1 MLSTLLSQFTVCLTF
16 TSCGNNISTQLCK
29 QITREVVCSK
39 TTLVKRWTEIK
50 SWQSGQTGNVNQRLA
65 LCCCLMTRLKKRVS
79 AVAAKFV
86 TQPRWLFISS
96 TRLPLLIK
104 TFCMCNCA
112 SCVAKWKCVSCK
124 EPSVYAGRLQPP
136 RTERKAGAVYLCS
149 DAPCPTLSLCQG
161 GRRLTGEQGETLLR
175 QHWCLAAFLVWEAT
189 KPRWKTSQVKKK
201 LQRMSLNY
209 WKKYLP
215 VNIHMYL
222 LVNDSDDSVLVSCT

>member
-1 MLSTLLSQFTVCLTF
+1 MLATLLSQFTVCLTF

-29 QITREVVCSK
+29 QTTREVVCSK

-50 SWQSGQTGNVNQRLA
+50 SWQSGQTGNVNQRFA
-65 LCCCLMTRLKKRVS
+65 WCCCLMTTLKKKSECCRRKICDS
-79 AVAAKFV
+79 TTLTFH
-86 TQPRWLFISS
+86 ISP

-189 KPRWKTSQVKKK
+189 EPRWKTSQVKKK
-201 LQRMSLNY
+201 LQRMSLKY

-215 VNIHMYL
+215 VNMNL
-222 LVNDSDDSVLVSCT
+222 LVNDSDGSVLVSWT